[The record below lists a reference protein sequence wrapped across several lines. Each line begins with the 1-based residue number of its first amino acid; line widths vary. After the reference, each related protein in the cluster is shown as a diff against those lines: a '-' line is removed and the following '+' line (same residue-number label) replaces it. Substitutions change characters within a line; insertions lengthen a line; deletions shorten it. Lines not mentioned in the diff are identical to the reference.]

1 MSLRMNAHQT
11 HTKHSRRLPRWC
23 AAVALSLLAA
33 PAVLAAPTPVVT
45 PVPPRAEDTAPTKS
59 VFIDRANFGRD
70 PFFPTSTRRGQVI
83 ETNSVVEPVANFG
96 NLMLKGISGTVEKR
110 LAIINNK
117 TFEAGEEAELR
128 INGQPVKVKCVEIRE
143 KSVIVSINGIS
154 KELSLVSR
162 F

>member
-1 MSLRMNAHQT
+1 MNAYQT
-11 HTKHSRRLPRWC
+11 HTKQASPRRRRLS
-23 AAVALSLLAA
+23 AAAAFSLLVV
-33 PAVLAAPTPVVT
+33 PAVLAAPAPVVT
-45 PVPPRAEDTAPTKS
+45 PVPPRADDAAPTKS
-59 VFIDRANFGRD
+59 VFIDRPNFGRD
-70 PFFPTSTRRGQVI
+70 PFFPASTRRGQVI

-96 NLMLKGISGTVEKR
+96 NLALKGISGTVEKR

-117 TFEAGEEAELR
+117 TFEVGEEAELR

-143 KSVIVSINGIS
+143 KSVVISINGVS